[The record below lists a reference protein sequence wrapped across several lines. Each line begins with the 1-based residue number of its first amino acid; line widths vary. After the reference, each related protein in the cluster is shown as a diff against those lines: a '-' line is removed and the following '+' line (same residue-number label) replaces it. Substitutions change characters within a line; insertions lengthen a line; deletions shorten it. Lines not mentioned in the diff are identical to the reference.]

1 MHTSPVQTL
10 KRLAYLVPRL
20 MSVVLFGVALWVIYQ
35 QLHQYSLK
43 DVVQSVTAISVVQI
57 LAALALMGLN
67 YGVITGYDTL
77 AIHYI
82 RQSLPYR
89 KIALVAILS
98 TVISN
103 NIGFAVLANSLIR
116 YRFYSRWGITTLQV
130 AGISAFCNLSYGLGQ
145 MTVGGI
151 VFLTEPLSIP
161 TSLHLPFNSIHLLG
175 AVCLAGV
182 MVYIISS
189 ALSQKSL
196 KLWKYR
202 IPHLPLK
209 ITLVQIGISSLDW
222 MLSAAIFY
230 VLLPSSTLLS
240 YPACLGM
247 YLLAQFAGVI
257 SNVPGGLGIFE
268 TVMLLLLSPIFSPEK
283 LIGALLAFRGI
294 YNFLPFVFTMGVL
307 GLYELRHKLL
317 GKGRSSSRDL

>member
-1 MHTSPVQTL
+1 
-10 KRLAYLVPRL
+10 
-20 MSVVLFGVALWVIYQ
+20 MSVVLFGIALWAIYQ
-35 QLHQYSLK
+35 QLHEYSLK
-43 DVVQSVTAISVVQI
+43 EILQSVTSISTDRI
-57 LAALALMGLN
+57 LISLALIVLN

-103 NIGFAVLANSLIR
+103 NIGFAVLANSLVR

-151 VFLTEPLSIP
+151 VFLIEPIP
-161 TSLHLPFNSIHLLG
+161 IPSDLHLTFNSIHLLG
-175 AVCLAGV
+175 VGCLSIVVA
-182 MVYIISS
+182 YLISS
-189 ALSQKSL
+189 AFSQKSL
-196 KLWKYR
+196 KVLNWR

-230 VLLPSSTLLS
+230 MLLPTSSLLS
-240 YPACLGM
+240 YPSCLGI
-247 YLLAQFAGVI
+247 YLLAQFAGVV
-257 SNVPGGLGIFE
+257 SNVPGGLGVFE
-268 TVMLLLLSPIFSPEK
+268 TVMLLLLSPFFSSGK
-283 LIGALLAFRGI
+283 LIGSLLAFRGI
-294 YNFLPFVFTMGVL
+294 YNFLPLVL
-307 GLYELRHKLL
+307 TLGTLGFYELRQNLAKNRVL
-317 GKGRSSSRDL
+317 

>member
-1 MHTSPVQTL
+1 MHTSLIQYL
-10 KRLAYLVPRL
+10 KRFTYLVPRL
-20 MSVVLFGVALWVIYQ
+20 MSVVLFGIAIWAIYQ

-43 DVVQSVTAISVVQI
+43 DVVQSVTAVSVSHMLV
-57 LAALALMGLN
+57 AVALMVVN

-77 AIHYI
+77 AVHYI

-116 YRFYSRWGITTLQV
+116 YRFYSRWGITTLQA

-145 MTVGGI
+145 MTVGGV
-151 VFLTEPLSIP
+151 VFLMEPISIP
-161 TSLHLPFNSIHLLG
+161 KVLNLPFNSIHLLG
-175 AVCLAGV
+175 VACLSIV
-182 MVYIISS
+182 MAYVVSS
-189 ALSQKSL
+189 AFSRKSL
-196 KLWKYR
+196 KVLNWR

-222 MLSAAIFY
+222 MLSAAVFY
-230 VLLPSSTLLS
+230 MLLPSSTWLS
-240 YPACLGM
+240 YPSCLGI

-257 SNVPGGLGIFE
+257 SNVPGGLGVFE
-268 TVMLLLLSPIFSPEK
+268 TVMLLLLSPVFSSGK
-283 LIGALLAFRGI
+283 LIGSLLAFRGI
-294 YNFLPFVFTMGVL
+294 YNFLPLVFTL
-307 GLYELRHKLL
+307 GTLGFYELRQNLN
-317 GKGRSSSRDL
+317 SRV

>member
-1 MHTSPVQTL
+1 MHTSPIQALRRV
-10 KRLAYLVPRL
+10 AYLVPRL
-20 MSVVLFGVALWVIYQ
+20 VSVVLFGVAIWAIHQ

-43 DVVQSVTAISVVQI
+43 DVAQSVTAISVFQI
-57 LAALALMGLN
+57 LVALTLIVLN

-116 YRFYSRWGITTLQV
+116 YRFYSRWGIT
-130 AGISAFCNLSYGLGQ
+130 
-145 MTVGGI
+145 
-151 VFLTEPLSIP
+151 
-161 TSLHLPFNSIHLLG
+161 
-175 AVCLAGV
+175 
-182 MVYIISS
+182 
-189 ALSQKSL
+189 
-196 KLWKYR
+196 KYR

-209 ITLVQIGISSLDW
+209 VTLLQIGISSLDW

-230 VLLPSSTLLS
+230 VLLPSSPLLS
-240 YPACLGM
+240 YPSCLGM
-247 YLLAQFAGVI
+247 YPLAQFAGVI

-268 TVMLLLLSPIFSPEK
+268 TVMLLLLSPLFSPAN

-294 YNFLPFVFTMGVL
+294 YNFLPFALTLGVL
-307 GLYELRHKLL
+307 GLYEFRQNIL
-317 GKGRSSSRDL
+317 GRGKSSRSGLG

>member
-1 MHTSPVQTL
+1 MHPSLAQYL
-10 KRLAYLVPRL
+10 KRFTSVIPKL
-20 MSVVLFGVALWVIYQ
+20 MSVVLFGIALWAIYQ
-35 QLHQYSLK
+35 QLHQYSVKEIL
-43 DVVQSVTAISVVQI
+43 QSVTSISTDRI
-57 LAALALMGLN
+57 LISLALIVLN

-145 MTVGGI
+145 MTVGGF
-151 VFLTEPLSIP
+151 VFLIEPIP
-161 TSLHLPFNSIHLLG
+161 IPSALHLPFNSIHLLG
-175 AVCLAGV
+175 VGCLSIVAAYV
-182 MVYIISS
+182 ISS
-189 ALSQKSL
+189 AFSQKSL
-196 KLWKYR
+196 KVLNWR

-230 VLLPSSTLLS
+230 ILLPTPSLLS
-240 YPACLGM
+240 YPTCLGI
-247 YLLAQFAGVI
+247 YLLAQFAGVM
-257 SNVPGGLGIFE
+257 SNVPGGLGVFE
-268 TVMLLLLSPIFSPEK
+268 TVMLLLLSPVFPSGK
-283 LIGALLAFRGI
+283 LIGSLLAFRGI
-294 YNFLPFVFTMGVL
+294 YNFLPLVL
-307 GLYELRHKLL
+307 TLGTLGAYELRRKLN
-317 GKGRSSSRDL
+317 GRV